1 MVAQH
6 DIETLRGLIE
16 GAERVLLTGP
26 EDPDGD
32 SIGACLALARTI
44 RRFARA
50 TVEVAGTPSFRY
62 AWMDGADKM
71 VPDAQ
76 VRGPYDLAIVLD
88 GDRHRLTPVVREA
101 FYGAKATA
109 IIDHHGTTS
118 AEGYTLAVIDRKA
131 ESTCGMILRCMDAWN
146 IQLDPQTAAQLYTG
160 IIFDTG
166 CFRHSNTSGATHLVA
181 ARLLEQG
188 IDHSAIAIKV
198 LLERRRSGMALQARV
213 LDNATFHAAS
223 RVVQGVVSRR
233 VMDQL
238 GSTEADVEG
247 IVEAMIYVEGVEVAV
262 LIVERGPELVKL
274 SLRSRGQVDVSA
286 VARALHTS
294 GGGHA
299 KAAGVI
305 LRESLADVVGRV
317 PRAIELAFGEPVR
330 AVSGHSAVKAEAAA
344 GLQHRG

>member
-1 MVAQH
+1 
-6 DIETLRGLIE
+6 
-16 GAERVLLTGP
+16 
-26 EDPDGD
+26 
-32 SIGACLALARTI
+32 
-44 RRFARA
+44 
-50 TVEVAGTPSFRY
+50 
-62 AWMDGADKM
+62 
-71 VPDAQ
+71 
-76 VRGPYDLAIVLD
+76 
-88 GDRHRLTPVVREA
+88 
-101 FYGAKATA
+101 
-109 IIDHHGTTS
+109 
-118 AEGYTLAVIDRKA
+118 
-131 ESTCGMILRCMDAWN
+131 MILGCMDAWN
-146 IQLDPQTAAQLYTG
+146 IHLDPPTAAQLYTG

-166 CFRHSNTSGATHLVA
+166 CFRHSNTSGPTHLVA

-238 GSTEADVEG
+238 NSSEADVEG

-286 VARALHTS
+286 VARALHAS

-305 LRESLADVVGRV
+305 LREPLAEVVSRV

-330 AVSGHSAVKAEAAA
+330 AVNGLSAVKTEASAGAAAPRLRPRRGESRPQSPPGPRRARRAAGSDTARRSPPSGRRRRGAGRVAWMISSVVARAIPPPDGAEAEHIDGAA
-344 GLQHRG
+344 LDQRRVVVGGVDVHQA